1 MATCKNY
8 TKLLKLLEKAN
19 QCIRKA
25 FVKEWEDKY
34 EERWQDGRPSA
45 KFFEFIDR
53 IPYASEF

>member
-34 EERWQDGRPSA
+34 EERWQDG
-45 KFFEFIDR
+45 I
-53 IPYASEF
+53 